1 MDEQEKHKTWTHAV
15 AIWWAMAWRIGLW
28 FFVIMAALMSVLDY
42 LMPYNLPLKHLI
54 ENWAIVVLVPALGVY
69 ATRAVLNRNY
79 GSFRLSVTPAKKRK
93 AGDASFEEG
102 LFAPILRLFSGDA
115 EEDETDSKSKN
126 NVAAPQQKKQKKN
139 HTD

>member
-1 MDEQEKHKTWTHAV
+1 MDEQEQHKTWTHAV
-15 AIWWAMAWRIGLW
+15 AIWWSMAWRMGLW
-28 FFVIMAALMSVLDY
+28 FFIIMAALMGALEF
-42 LMPYNLPLKHLI
+42 LMPYNLPLKHRL
-54 ENWAIVVLVPALGVY
+54 ENWAIMILVPLLGVY

-79 GSFRLSVTPAKKRK
+79 GSFRLSLVSAKKGK

-115 EEDETDSKSKN
+115 EPDEGSPQSKDS
-126 NVAAPQQKKQKKN
+126 VAAPQQKKQKKN